1 MLVLRLII
9 LIILLLIV
17 MLSFRTI
24 KAELLMALMHTHP
37 NSCSSGFPL
46 RIWGHDAETEE
57 IHCLLTL
64 FFSFL
69 LFLIERELCTLQLVS
84 GAFACEEAEYRCLW
98 LLVDQRASRLLLFF
112 PVLRIYFS
120 YKLIN
125 FTRAERWQ
133 HH

>member
-1 MLVLRLII
+1 M
-9 LIILLLIV
+9 LLLIV
-17 MLSFRTI
+17 ILSLMI
-24 KAELLMALMHTHP
+24 KAELLMALSHTHP
-37 NSCSSGFPL
+37 NSCSSGLPL

-112 PVLRIYFS
+112 PLLRIYFS
-120 YKLIN
+120 YELIN

-133 HH
+133 HP